1 MINPMPSDAEVE
13 SWFMLHASEA
23 NGVSDR
29 ILLPI
34 APWIPIIS
42 FPANDR

>member
-1 MINPMPSDAEVE
+1 MINPMPGDAEVE
-13 SWFMLHASEA
+13 SWFMLHAGETESA
-23 NGVSDR
+23 SDR
-29 ILLPI
+29 VLLPI